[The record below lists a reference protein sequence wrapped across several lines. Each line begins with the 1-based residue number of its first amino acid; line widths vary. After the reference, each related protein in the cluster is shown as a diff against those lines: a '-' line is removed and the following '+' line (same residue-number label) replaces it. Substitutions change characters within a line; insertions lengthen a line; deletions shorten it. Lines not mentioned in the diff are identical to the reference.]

1 MKSDF
6 VLAFNEIL
14 EVRALPREVVIE
26 AIEQALVSAYRR
38 DANLSSSQQKIEAH
52 IDNDGA
58 PHILLE
64 KEVVDSITD
73 SNTEVLFDEAREMY
87 PEIEMGD
94 MAMMPVKTTGR
105 SFGRIAAQTAKQV
118 ILQRIREA
126 ERETLYEEF
135 IEREGDLVTGTVQN
149 VSASNVT
156 LSLLGRAEA
165 IMPRA
170 QQIPRERY
178 KQHDKIRVFV
188 VEVNKSTRGPQIVV
202 SRSHKDMLRRLL
214 EYEVPEV
221 YNGQVEIKSIAREP
235 GYRSKVAVMALQEGI
250 DPVGA
255 CVGMRGMR
263 IQNIISELN
272 GEKIDVIEWDS
283 DAHRFISK
291 ALAPSRV
298 AGVFLQEAVDQ
309 VRTAT
314 VIVPEDQLS
323 LAIGREGQNARLAA
337 KLTGW
342 RIDIK
347 SVTET
352 AREDLGEMGESP
364 LFQLGQ
370 DHPDLISEVER
381 ILEKKDAGRPVS
393 PEEYTILT
401 EFVTLAEEVKTGY
414 LSQASEER
422 LAMLEAV
429 RPLVPEQAFDMPIE
443 RLELADDIVRAL
455 GRIDNV
461 GELMV
466 RVLADESYLEAV
478 LRANN
483 AADDALEAIKYAL
496 DDLVLPEI
504 MGGDDEDD
512 VDITEVDAVE
522 MSDEVGEP
530 VDEEVAESVTDV
542 EEEPEPAATIAQDEV
557 VEVVAE
563 PEPELEEEIA
573 PPAFPE
579 DLMEEPVAVPKKFKR
594 ASKGR
599 KVIEEVEEEPESLE
613 DDEALWDDVVDSD
626 GFDEFS
632 DLDDD
637 EDRGKKKG
645 KTKKRTL
652 VYDED
657 LGEMIAKRRRKGSR
671 KRHDDMDFDDF
682 E

>member
-6 VLAFNEIL
+6 VLAFNEIV
-14 EVRALPREVVIE
+14 EARSLPKEVVIE

-52 IDNDGA
+52 IDAAGV
-58 PHILLE
+58 PEILLE

-73 SNTEVLFDEAREMY
+73 GNTEVLLDDARQLY
-87 PEIEMGD
+87 PDVELGD
-94 MAMMPVKTTGR
+94 MAMMPVKTSGR
-105 SFGRIAAQTAKQV
+105 NFGRIAAQTAKQV

-126 ERETLYEEF
+126 ERETLYDEF

-149 VSASNVT
+149 VSASSVT

-165 IMPRA
+165 IMPRIH
-170 QQIPRERY
+170 QIPRERY

-188 VEVNKSTRGPQIVV
+188 VEVNKSTRGPQIIV

-235 GYRSKVAVMALQEGI
+235 GYRSKVAVQAMQEGI

-263 IQNIISELN
+263 IQNIISELG
-272 GEKIDVIEWDS
+272 GEKIDVIEWDP
-283 DAHRFISK
+283 DPRRFISK

-298 AGVFLQEAVDQ
+298 AGVFLHEEVDQ

-314 VIVPEDQLS
+314 VVVPEDQLS

-352 AREDLGEMGESP
+352 AREALSNIQQRPLSQLLTESP
-364 LFQLGQ
+364 QLV
-370 DHPDLISEVER
+370 EEAER
-381 ILEKKDAGRPVS
+381 ILVKKDQDRAIM

-401 EFVTLAEEVKTGY
+401 DFVTYSEELKTSY
-414 LSQASEER
+414 MTQASEER

-429 RPLVPEQAFDMPIE
+429 RPLVPEAAFSMPME

-461 GELMV
+461 GELMI
-466 RVLADESYLEAV
+466 RVLADEAYLASV
-478 LRANN
+478 LDANH
-483 AADDALEAIKYAL
+483 AGEDALEAIKYAL

-504 MGGDDEDD
+504 MSGDDEEEAPIADEVIAEV
-512 VDITEVDAVE
+512 VDEIETPVVVADMLEVI
-522 MSDEVGEP
+522 SDEP
-530 VDEEVAESVTDV
+530 IAE
-542 EEEPEPAATIAQDEV
+542 

-563 PEPELEEEIA
+563 PEIELEEDI

-579 DLMEEPVAVPKKFKR
+579 EPLDIDSTQKPKKKQ
-594 ASKGR
+594 KGR
-599 KVIEEVEEEPESLE
+599 KIVEPVIEAEDDDADDPVLWADVVVEDDSLDDFDE
-613 DDEALWDDVVDSD
+613 DDEA
-626 GFDEFS
+626 
-632 DLDDD
+632 
-637 EDRGKKKG
+637 RGKKKG
-645 KTKKRTL
+645 DKSKKRHL
-652 VYDED
+652 IYDED

-671 KRHDDMDFDDF
+671 KRRDDMGLDDFD
-682 E
+682 